1 VPDQAKSFESDRM
14 SIHGGPENRACVRF
28 STLFFRSMAFLR
40 RRIPAVPIKMLAGRM
55 TVRFG
60 RPSTASAQE
69 WAGVAKKAV
78 DATRLLRRS
87 SSLLFLFVRGVQRLQ
102 KYQFFR
108 VAIKPRGTILG
119 TKKTGPKIERKPG
132 FKGMSERHR
141 LGIIQLAVVRLNRPI
156 GQDRTIDEWFFSSVE
171 CCFSSVGLFCFPEA
185 EKSKAP
191 TVHSGWGPKH
201 PELVLAAP
209 HPRISLP

>member
-1 VPDQAKSFESDRM
+1 MPDQAKSFESDRM

-28 STLFFRSMAFLR
+28 STLFFRSMAFPR

-141 LGIIQLAVVRLNRPI
+141 LGIIQLAVVRPRFAPEVLLWEMSSRRCHVTVLISSKPVSGQSASLRRPSQLRESC
-156 GQDRTIDEWFFSSVE
+156 GFS
-171 CCFSSVGLFCFPEA
+171 
-185 EKSKAP
+185 
-191 TVHSGWGPKH
+191 
-201 PELVLAAP
+201 
-209 HPRISLP
+209 